1 MHLCGVSLGHYF
13 SVLRGRGMS
22 VANSLI
28 EAQPA
33 RVSPAPVE
41 TLYQFNES
49 PLLARQNRQES
60 NARSYPRRIPLAL
73 KRAKGLYVEDVEGR
87 TFIDCLAGAGTLAL
101 GHNHPVV
108 IEAIQQVLADELP
121 LHTLDLTT
129 PVKDRFVQDLFGLL
143 PAELAAEAKI
153 QFCGPTGT
161 DAVEAALKL
170 VRTATGRSTV
180 LSFQGGYHGMSQGAL
195 SLMGSLGPKKP
206 LGALLSSGVQFM
218 PYPYDYRCPFGLG
231 GVEGVKANLHYLEN
245 LLNDPEAGV
254 QLPAA
259 VIVEVVQGEGGV
271 IPADLDWIRGLR
283 RITEQA
289 GVALIVDEIQSGFGR
304 TGKMFAFEHAG
315 IIPDVVVL
323 SKAIGG
329 SLPLAVVVYRDWLD
343 TWLPGAHAGTF
354 RGNQMAMAA
363 GSAVMRYLQ
372 EHDLPAH
379 AAAMGERLSEHLR
392 ILQRDFPQL
401 GDIRGRGLMLGVELV
416 DPAGKPDALGHPPV
430 HARLAPQLQ
439 RECLKRGLI
448 LELGGRQGG
457 VVRFLPPLIITKAEI
472 DRVAEI
478 FGRALQ
484 AAVVEA

>member
-1 MHLCGVSLGHYF
+1 
-13 SVLRGRGMS
+13 MS
-22 VANSLI
+22 VATRLA
-28 EAQPA
+28 EPLPA
-33 RVSPAPVE
+33 AVAAEPGE
-41 TLYQFNES
+41 TLYQFAES
-49 PLLARQNRQES
+49 PLLARQKQQES

-73 KRAKGLYVEDVEGR
+73 KRARGIYVEDVEGR
-87 TFIDCLAGAGTLAL
+87 QFIDCLAGAGTLAL

-108 IEAIQQVLADELP
+108 VEAIQQVLADELP

-129 PVKDRFVQDLFGLL
+129 PVKDQFVQDLFGLL
-143 PAELAAEAKI
+143 PAEFSAQAKI

-206 LGALLSSGVQFM
+206 LAGLLSNGVQFL

-231 GVEGVKANLHYLEN
+231 GEQGVQVNLHYLEN
-245 LLNDPEAGV
+245 LLSDPEAGV

-271 IPADLDWIRGLR
+271 IPADLDWLRGLR
-283 RITEQA
+283 RITEKA

-315 IIPDVVVL
+315 IVPDVVVL

-329 SLPLAVVVYRDWLD
+329 SLPLAVLVYREALD
-343 TWLPGAHAGTF
+343 VWQPGAHAGTF

-363 GSAVMRYLQ
+363 GSAVMRYLKH
-372 EHDLPAH
+372 HDLAGH
-379 AAAMGERLSEHLR
+379 AEAMGLRLREQLSL
-392 ILQRDFPQL
+392 LQRDFPQL

-416 DPAGKPDALGHPPV
+416 DPQGPLDAQGHPPTFGK
-430 HARLAPQLQ
+430 LASLLQ
-439 RECLKRGLI
+439 NECLKRGLI
-448 LELGGRQGG
+448 LELGGRNGS
-457 VVRFLPPLIITKAEI
+457 VVRFLPPLIITAEQI
-472 DRVAEI
+472 DEVMRR
-478 FGRALQ
+478 FGRALG
-484 AAVVEA
+484 AALQRL